1 MQSADF
7 GFDFAVWSD
16 DLEPWISNPLVIQV
30 KTKVASGRQLL
41 ETVRQMAKSLEKS
54 GARWGLLLYSEIKLS
69 AVDPSLLRQIPPNI
83 LIMTTDDFLRGLK
96 SKGFDDLAL
105 SIRNDRTH
113 LRR

>member
-1 MQSADF
+1 MGGNCSKRSAK
-7 GFDFAVWSD
+7 WRS
-16 DLEPWISNPLVIQV
+16 PS
-30 KTKVASGRQLL
+30 
-41 ETVRQMAKSLEKS
+41 KSRA
-54 GARWGLLLYSEIKLS
+54 ARWGLLLYSEIKLS